1 MQPKKAMKKIQTKI
15 MILIMIAAL
24 GVSLINVA
32 LSTVISRRSTLTA
45 IEQTLSE
52 TTSLAAL
59 AAQNMISNE
68 TMTSSELAST
78 PRL

>member
-52 TTSLAAL
+52 TTSLAAQ
-59 AAQNMISNE
+59 AAPNKISNY
-68 TMTSSELAST
+68 TQTN
-78 PRL
+78 

>member
-52 TTSLAAL
+52 TK
-59 AAQNMISNE
+59 
-68 TMTSSELAST
+68 
-78 PRL
+78 

>member
-59 AAQNMISNE
+59 AAQNMIY
-68 TMTSSELAST
+68 TYTLTHSEVSYT